1 MHDPALLSL
10 LDGFDA
16 ETYLRALIAV
26 VKIDGIKVIER
37 DYIETRAKVLG
48 VDTVALWEE
57 ELKEFPPIPEEVSEV
72 TRRVIVRDCILLG
85 CIDGEYT
92 DAERAWV
99 HRIATWLSVDIEAS
113 DRLEDWLRRYF
124 DLMEEQEMLL
134 SGFDPPFGDPR
145 SG

>member
-1 MHDPALLSL
+1 MHDPALMSL

-16 ETYLRALIAV
+16 PTYLRALIAV
-26 VKIDGIKVIER
+26 VKIDGVKPIER
-37 DYIETRAKVLG
+37 DYVEARAKVLG
-48 VDTVALWEE
+48 ADTTTLWEE
-57 ELKEFPPIPEEVSEV
+57 DFSEFPPIPEEVSEV
-72 TRRVIVRDCILLG
+72 TRRVIVRDSILLG

-99 HRIATWLSVDIEAS
+99 HRVAAWLSVDIDAC

-124 DLMEEQEMLL
+124 DLMDEQEMLL

-145 SG
+145 